1 MGDGDEIAT
10 IEALSRQF
18 TEALKAR
25 DYAAVGG
32 MFTNDA
38 VICPPNSNVITGK
51 GNVAQFWERNR
62 RIQGLSFDS
71 VSVKA
76 LSENA
81 LRAVGIMSLQ
91 LASPNPG
98 PEAAGRGQQI
108 KAKYI
113 LVWQKVDGVW
123 KIDSGIW
130 NKSVLLKP
138 VASRRLRQ
146 LGREDLVRAADRV
159 RLEAAGSGRAAVPA
173 AQDGDPA
180 AVPEAAVRAAPGEAA
195 RVDPRACDQHSLIT
209 TQCAMIV
216 RRNCN

>member
-1 MGDGDEIAT
+1 MSILNWLAKADGLPQHSAIKKSEVSMGDGDEIAT

-51 GNVAQFWERNR
+51 GNVAQFWKGTDEFRAC
-62 RIQGLSFDS
+62 LLTP

-98 PEAAGRGQQI
+98 PQAAGRGQQI

-123 KIDSGIW
+123 KIDSGI
-130 NKSVLLKP
+130 
-138 VASRRLRQ
+138 
-146 LGREDLVRAADRV
+146 
-159 RLEAAGSGRAAVPA
+159 
-173 AQDGDPA
+173 
-180 AVPEAAVRAAPGEAA
+180 
-195 RVDPRACDQHSLIT
+195 
-209 TQCAMIV
+209 
-216 RRNCN
+216 

>member
-130 NKSVLLKP
+130 NRIGP
-138 VASRRLRQ
+138 AQTSRLPAPSAIRA
-146 LGREDLVRAADRV
+146 GGFGPGGGPRAAGGGGLGPGGRP
-159 RLEAAGSGRAAVPA
+159 RGPGWGPGGGPRGGGPRGPGGGGAGGPA
-173 AQDGDPA
+173 G
-180 AVPEAAVRAAPGEAA
+180 V
-195 RVDPRACDQHSLIT
+195 
-209 TQCAMIV
+209 
-216 RRNCN
+216 